1 VSEQKLNR
9 VVIKEELVELTGDF
23 IKAVLLNQFIYWSE
37 RVKDFDKFIQEERSR
52 VENDGKELNIDL
64 QNGWIYKKSE
74 ELSKETMLNMTAK
87 SIRNHVKE
95 LVNRGFLSER
105 TNPKFKWDKTM
116 QYRVNLTKIQDE
128 LYKINYHLEGYKVS
142 IYRSENIS
150 VQEVKNTLQRVE
162 NYAAIPETISETTS
176 NNIYIPYKEIIEHLN
191 LKVGTNYKHS
201 SKSTQKHIHA
211 RWEEGHRL
219 EDFIKVIDNKVVDW
233 LDDAKYS
240 KYLRPE
246 TLFGTKFESYL
257 NKPKATQSVNTQPTN
272 RSDLKQLASNDD
284 PEYLEFLR
292 IEREKEAQRKLG
304 VTGY

>member
-1 VSEQKLNR
+1 MSEQKLNR

-23 IKAVLLNQFIYWSE
+23 IKAALLNQFIYWSE

-52 VENDGKELNIDL
+52 VESDGKELNIDL

-95 LVNRGFLSER
+95 LVGRGFLSER

-128 LYKINYHLEGYKVS
+128 LHKINYHLEGYKVS